1 MVLWVMLEAPDR
13 AQSFIFC
20 AQIMTEKINV
30 MFLLV
35 NNFKMIGMLLN
46 VVHRQVQQSWQKP
59 VTKGFPTTPL

>member
-46 VVHRQVQQSWQKP
+46 VVHRQVQQS
-59 VTKGFPTTPL
+59 

>member
-1 MVLWVMLEAPDR
+1 MVLWVMLEAPDC

-20 AQIMTEKINV
+20 AQIMTEKMNL

-46 VVHRQVQQSWQKP
+46 VVHRQVQKS
-59 VTKGFPTTPL
+59 

>member
-1 MVLWVMLEAPDR
+1 MVLWVMLEAPDH

-20 AQIMTEKINV
+20 AQIMSEKINV

-46 VVHRQVQQSWQKP
+46 VVYRQVQKRWQKP
-59 VTKGFPTTPL
+59 ITKGFPTTPL